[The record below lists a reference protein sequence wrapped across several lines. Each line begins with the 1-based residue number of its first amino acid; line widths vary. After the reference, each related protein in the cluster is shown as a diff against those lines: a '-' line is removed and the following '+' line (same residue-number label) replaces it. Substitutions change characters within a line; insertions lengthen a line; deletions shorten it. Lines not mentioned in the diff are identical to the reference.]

1 MAIAVDFGTSNT
13 VVACWNPVSE
23 SPETVALP
31 GLSLSLATV
40 PPLVPSL
47 IYVEKPQA
55 DGVVVGQ
62 GVRDR
67 GLDIPTDPRFFANV
81 KRGIGAPLQ
90 GFLPDIDG
98 ESLSFEQLGE
108 WFLRSLLT
116 QVRAVAGDDDSLV
129 LTVPVDSFEA
139 YRLWLSDVAT
149 ALDFKEVRLIDEPT
163 AAALGYGLTGEQT
176 ILVLDFGGGT
186 LDWSL
191 VRLTAPAQQKPTGF
205 LLKWRG
211 QDAEQKSAQKPDV
224 ARVLAK
230 AGENLGGADIDHWLV
245 EHFAAQGISGGA
257 VVQRL
262 AERLKIALSNQVE
275 AAEAYFDDET
285 FDTYNLAL
293 TRDQFE
299 EILTQNQCFERLE
312 KGLTQVLQQGQ
323 RQGIDSDAVD
333 AVLLVGGTAQIPA
346 VQRWVVEQ
354 FGAGKVRCDR
364 PFEAVAQGAL
374 QIAQGLAV
382 EDFLYHS
389 YGIRY
394 WDRRN
399 NRHGWHPILNQGQP
413 YPMSTPVEIT
423 LGASVEKQ
431 PSIELIV
438 GELGAASTQTEVY
451 FENGRLVTR
460 QLRGDAPSVQPL
472 NDREGAR
479 TIAQLNPP
487 GFPGSDRVRV
497 LFQVDRD
504 RLLRITVEDIVTGNT
519 LLDNEALVR
528 LS

>member
-13 VVACWNPVSE
+13 VIARWNPATE
-23 SPETVALP
+23 QAETLALP
-31 GLSLSLATV
+31 GLSLSLSTV

-47 IYVEKPQA
+47 IYLEKPQA
-55 DGVVVGQ
+55 EGAVVGQ
-62 GVRDR
+62 MVRDR
-67 GLDIPTDPRFFANV
+67 GLDIPTDPRFFANI
-81 KRGIGAPLQ
+81 KRGIGTPLQ

-98 ESLSFEQLGE
+98 QALSFEQLGE

-116 QVRAVAGDDDSLV
+116 QVRETAGEEDSLV

-139 YRLWLSDVAT
+139 YRLWLGDVAK

-176 ILVLDFGGGT
+176 LLVLDFGGGT

-191 VRLTAPAQQKPTGF
+191 VRLVSPVQKQPVGF

-211 QDAEQKSAQKPDV
+211 QKDTQTSAQKPEV

-230 AGENLGGADIDHWLV
+230 AGENLGGADIDQWLV
-245 EHFAAQGISGGA
+245 DYFSGQGISGGA

-262 AERLKIALSNQVE
+262 AERIKIALSDQTE
-275 AAEAYFDDET
+275 AAEAYFDDEN
-285 FDTYNLAL
+285 FDTYDLAL

-299 EILTQNQCFERLE
+299 DILAQNQFFERLQ

-323 RQGIDSDAVD
+323 RQGVDQDAID

-346 VQRWVVEQ
+346 VQRWVIEQ
-354 FGAGKVRCDR
+354 FGAEKVRCDR

-389 YGIRY
+389 YGIRF

-399 NRHGWHPILNQGQP
+399 NRHGWHSILKQGQA
-413 YPMSTPVEIT
+413 YPMTAPVEIA

-431 PSIELIV
+431 PSIELII

-451 FENGRLVTR
+451 FENGQLVTR
-460 QLRGDAPSVQPL
+460 QMGGDATSVQPL

-479 TIAQLNPP
+479 TIAQLDPP

-497 LFQVDRD
+497 LFRVDRD
-504 RLLRITVEDIVTGNT
+504 RLLRITVEDILTGNT
-519 LLDNEALVR
+519 LLDNEAVVR

>member
-13 VVACWNPVSE
+13 VVARWNPATE
-23 SPETVALP
+23 SPETLALP
-31 GLSLSLATV
+31 GLSSQLAGV

-47 IYVEKPQA
+47 VYVEKPQA
-55 DGVVVGQ
+55 NGVIAGQ
-62 GVRDR
+62 AVRDR
-67 GLDIPTDPRFFANV
+67 GLDIPTDPRFFANI
-81 KRGIGAPLQ
+81 KRGIGTPLQ
-90 GFLPDIDG
+90 GFLPDIEG

-108 WFLRSLLT
+108 WFLRSLLI
-116 QVRAVAGDDDSLV
+116 QVSPLAGGDDSLV
-129 LTVPVDSFEA
+129 LTVPVDSFET
-139 YRLWLSDVAT
+139 YRLWLGDVAT

-163 AAALGYGLTGEQT
+163 AAALGYGLGGEQT
-176 ILVLDFGGGT
+176 LLVLDFGGGT

-191 VRLTAPAQQKPTGF
+191 VRLVAPAQKQPVGF

-211 QDAEQKSAQKPDV
+211 QGAEQTSAQKPEV

-230 AGENLGGADIDHWLV
+230 AGENLGGADIDQWLV
-245 EHFAAQGISGGA
+245 AYFQTQGVPDGP

-262 AERLKIALSNQVE
+262 AERLKIALSTQTE

-285 FDTYNLAL
+285 FDTYDLAL
-293 TRDQFE
+293 TRAQFE
-299 EILTQNQCFERLE
+299 DILTQNQFFDRLE
-312 KGLTQVLQQGQ
+312 KGLAQVLQQGQ
-323 RQGIDSDAVD
+323 RQGIDADAID

-346 VQRWVVEQ
+346 LQRWVTER
-354 FGAGKVRCDR
+354 FGAKRVKCNR

-374 QIAQGLAV
+374 QVAQGLAI

-399 NRHGWHPILNQGQP
+399 NRHGWHSILPQGQP
-413 YPMSTPVEIT
+413 YPMSAPVELT

-431 PSIELIV
+431 PSIELII

-460 QLRGDAPSVQPL
+460 QLGGDAPSVQPL

-479 TIAQLNPP
+479 TIAQLDPP

-497 LFQVDRD
+497 LFRVDRD
-504 RLLRITVEDIVTGNT
+504 RLLRITVEDILTGNT
-519 LLDNEALVR
+519 LLDNQPVVR

>member
-13 VVACWNPVSE
+13 VVARWNPVSDCA
-23 SPETVALP
+23 ETLALP
-31 GLSLSLATV
+31 GLSVRLGST

-47 IYVEKPQA
+47 LYVEKPQA
-55 DGVVVGQ
+55 SGVVVGQ
-62 GVRDR
+62 TVRDR
-67 GLDIPTDPRFFANV
+67 GLDIAADPRFFANL
-81 KRGIGAPLQ
+81 KRGIGTPLQ

-98 ESLSFEQLGE
+98 QTLSFEQLGE
-108 WFLRSLLT
+108 WFLRSVLT
-116 QVRAVAGDDDSLV
+116 QVREAAGDDDSLV

-139 YRLWLSDVAT
+139 YRLWLGDVA
-149 ALDFKEVRLIDEPT
+149 ASLDFSQVRLIDEPT

-176 ILVLDFGGGT
+176 LLVLDFGGGT

-191 VRLTAPAQQKPTGF
+191 VRLVTPLQKQPVGF

-211 QDAEQKSAQKPDV
+211 QKDAQVSAQKPEV

-230 AGENLGGADIDHWLV
+230 AGENLGGADIDQWLV
-245 EHFAAQGISGGA
+245 EYFARQGVPSGA

-262 AERLKIALSNQVE
+262 AERLKIALSDQAN

-285 FDTYNLAL
+285 FETYDLAL

-299 EILTQNQCFERLE
+299 DILTQNHFFERLD
-312 KGLTQVLQQGQ
+312 KGLNQVLQQGQ
-323 RQGIDSDAVD
+323 RQGLDHDAID

-346 VQRWVVEQ
+346 VQRWVTER
-354 FGAGKVRCDR
+354 FGAEKVRSDR

-394 WDRRN
+394 WDRRH
-399 NRHGWHPILNQGQP
+399 NRHGWHPILPEGQP
-413 YPMSTPVEIT
+413 YPMAQPVELT
-423 LGASVEKQ
+423 LGASVDQQ
-431 PSIELIV
+431 PSIELII

-460 QLRGDAPSVQPL
+460 RMDGDAPSVQPL

-479 TIAQLNPP
+479 TIAQLDPP
-487 GFPGSDRVRV
+487 GFPGSDRVRL
-497 LFQVDRD
+497 LFRVDSD
-504 RLLRITVEDIVTGNT
+504 RLLRITVEDILTGNR
-519 LLDNEALVR
+519 LLDNAAVVQ